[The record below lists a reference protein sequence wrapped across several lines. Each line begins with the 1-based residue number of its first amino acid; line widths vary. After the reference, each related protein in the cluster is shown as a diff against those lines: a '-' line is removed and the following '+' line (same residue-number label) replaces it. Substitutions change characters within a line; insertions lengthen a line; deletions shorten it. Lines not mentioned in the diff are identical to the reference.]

1 MSKNKNIFTSIKVQ
15 KPKKNFFDL
24 SHDFKFSMDMGN
36 LVPICNIDCV
46 PGDKFNLS
54 CQHMVRF
61 APMIA
66 PMMHRVDVTMHY
78 FFVPYRL
85 LWTGWEYFITGT
97 AGEGTPGHVM
107 PYFPVGA
114 TQDGDLADYLGIP
127 APNAP
132 GPPPNTNNVSA
143 LHFAAYQL
151 IYKEYYRSQQLE
163 NAPDDLFSILPDGL
177 VVPSWLPVLRRR
189 AWEHDYFTSALPQPQ
204 AGDAVSI
211 PVGELG
217 VFRKAAGGATQT
229 IDVTPGVSAFV
240 TDQETVNQT
249 QFSADQ
255 LWAGDQDGTVG
266 TINDLRRANALQ
278 RFLERMNI
286 SGSRYVEQI
295 WGMFGVRSSDA
306 RLNRPEYIY
315 GTKNAVQV
323 SDVVNTSGGFDPTD
337 PDVPSSPV
345 QGNLA
350 GYGLSS
356 NQSGQGKYFCEEHGV
371 IMGIMSVMPKTAYQ
385 QGIAK
390 KFQKFDRFDY
400 FWPQF
405 ANIGEQGIRMAELY
419 RDAAD
424 PDEIFGYVP
433 RYTEYKFENSRV
445 AGAFRSSL
453 NYWHMGR
460 IFDTEPAL
468 NSQFIISD
476 PTKRIFAVEDDNIQS
491 LYCHVYNSI
500 KAFRPMPKFGTPAI

>member
-1 MSKNKNIFTSIKVQ
+1 MSRNKNLFSAIKVM

-24 SHDFKFSMDMGN
+24 THDVKFSMDMGN

-85 LWTGWEYFITGT
+85 LWIGWEKFITGT
-97 AGEGTPGHVM
+97 GGEDGGLVV
-107 PYFPVGA
+107 PYFPLGA
-114 TQDGDLADYLGIP
+114 TQDGDLADYLGCP
-127 APNAP
+127 ASDQVT
-132 GPPPNTNNVSA
+132 PPNINNVSA

-163 NAPDDLFSILPDGL
+163 TTNLFEILPDGL
-177 VVPSWLPVLRRR
+177 VVPPWLPLLRKR

-204 AGDAVSI
+204 AGDAVALPLSDLRVALNAA
-211 PVGELG
+211 VGTTLTG
-217 VFRKAAGGATQT
+217 
-229 IDVTPGVSAFV
+229 TPASPFVSA
-240 TDQETVNQT
+240 DDADAGIP
-249 QFSADQ
+249 ADQ
-255 LWAGDQDGTVG
+255 LFADGTSNTS

-323 SDVVNTSGGFDPTD
+323 SDVVNTSGAFDSAD
-337 PDVPSSPV
+337 PDIPASPV

-356 NQSGQGKYFCEEHGV
+356 NQSGQGHYFCEEHGV
-371 IMGIMSVMPKTAYQ
+371 IMGIMSVMPQTAYQ

-419 RDAAD
+419 RDAVNV
-424 PDEIFGYVP
+424 DEIFGYVP
-433 RYTEYKFENSRV
+433 RYTEYKFENNRV

-460 IFDTEPAL
+460 IFGAEPTL
-468 NSQFIISD
+468 SSDFIISD
-476 PTKRIFAVEDDNIQS
+476 PTKRIFAVEDVETQS
-491 LYCHVYNSI
+491 LYCHVLNII
-500 KAFRPMPKFGTPAI
+500 KAFRPMPKFGTPAL

>member
-1 MSKNKNIFTSIKVQ
+1 MSKNKNLFSSVRAIR
-15 KPKKNFFDL
+15 PKSNFFDL
-24 SHDFKFSMDMGN
+24 SHDLKFSMDMGY

-46 PGDKFNLS
+46 PGDRFKLA
-54 CQHMVRF
+54 CQHMIRF

-85 LWTGWEYFITGT
+85 LWSNWEKFITGDYPS
-97 AGEGTPGHVM
+97 ADAVPVM
-107 PYFPVGA
+107 PYFPLGA
-114 TQDGDLADYLGIP
+114 TQDGSLADYLGCP
-127 APNAP
+127 AS
-132 GPPPNTNNVSA
+132 GEVTPPNINNISA

-163 NAPDDLFSILPDGL
+163 NADNGDLFEILGDGL
-177 VVPSWLPVLRRR
+177 QVPSWLFLLRKR

-204 AGDAVSI
+204 AGEDVFI
-211 PVGELG
+211 PAPDRQ
-217 VFRKAAGGATQT
+217 VFTTGPAGTTLTG
-229 IDVTPGVSAFV
+229 TPTNIA
-240 TDQETVNQT
+240 VNQVD
-249 QFSADQ
+249 SSEIGDDQ
-255 LWAGDQDGTVG
+255 LFTQGLGAAG
-266 TINDLRRANALQ
+266 TINELRRANALQ
-278 RFLERMNI
+278 RWLERMNV

-295 WGMFGVRSSDA
+295 WGIFGVRSKDE

-323 SDVVNTSGGFDPTD
+323 SDVVNTTGEIDGLP
-337 PDVPSSPV
+337 

-356 NQSGQGKYFCEEHGV
+356 SQSGKGSYFCTEHGV

-385 QGIAK
+385 QGIAR
-390 KFQKFDRFDY
+390 KFQRFDRFDY
-400 FWPQF
+400 YWPQF
-405 ANIGEQGIRMAELY
+405 ANIGEQGIRMAEIY
-419 RDAAD
+419 RDAED
-424 PDEIFGYVP
+424 PDAIFGYVP
-433 RYTEYKFENSRV
+433 RYSEYKYEPNRV

-460 IFDTEPAL
+460 IFETEPAL
-468 NSQFIISD
+468 NSNFIISD
-476 PTKRIFAVEDDNIQS
+476 PTKRIFAVEDSETQS

-500 KAFRPMPKFGTPAI
+500 KAFRPMPKFGTPML